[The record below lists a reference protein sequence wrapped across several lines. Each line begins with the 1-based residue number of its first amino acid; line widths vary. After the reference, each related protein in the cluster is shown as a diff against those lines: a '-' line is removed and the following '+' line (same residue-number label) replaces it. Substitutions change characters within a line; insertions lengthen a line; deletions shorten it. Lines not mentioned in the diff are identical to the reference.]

1 MEAIWS
7 LSMVDK
13 NELVERR
20 VSGREEG
27 VQGWK
32 DRGSGESELGT
43 KYRTIVQGPGQIS
56 PLGRS
61 FSAVRATA
69 DGRAGLAGDPKLNIF
84 TEQLLQ
90 TAHLAGDPKRKG

>member
-1 MEAIWS
+1 MIAFSTEAIRS

-13 NELVERR
+13 NELVERG
-20 VSGREEG
+20 VSGSE
-27 VQGWK
+27 

-43 KYRTIVQGPGQIS
+43 KYRTIVQGPGRIS

-69 DGRAGLAGDPKLNIF
+69 DGGAKLAGDPKLNIF
-84 TEQLLQ
+84 TE
-90 TAHLAGDPKRKG
+90 

>member
-1 MEAIWS
+1 MEAIRS
-7 LSMVDK
+7 LSMLDK
-13 NELVERR
+13 NELIERG
-20 VSGREEG
+20 VLGREEG
-27 VQGWK
+27 VQGRE
-32 DRGSGESELGT
+32 DGGSGESKLGT
-43 KYRTIVQGPGQIS
+43 KYRTIVPGPGQIS

-90 TAHLAGDPKRKG
+90 IAHLAGDPKRKG

>member
-1 MEAIWS
+1 MEAIRS

-13 NELVERR
+13 NELVERG

-27 VQGWK
+27 VQGRE
-32 DRGSGESELGT
+32 DGGSGESELGT
-43 KYRTIVQGPGQIS
+43 KYRTIVPGPGRIS

-69 DGRAGLAGDPKLNIF
+69 DGGARLAGDPKLNIF
-84 TEQLLQ
+84 TGQLLQ
-90 TAHLAGDPKRKG
+90 IAHLAGDPKRKG

>member
-1 MEAIWS
+1 MIACSMETIRS

-13 NELVERR
+13 NELVERG

-27 VQGWK
+27 VQGRE
-32 DRGSGESELGT
+32 DRGLGESELGM

-69 DGRAGLAGDPKLNIF
+69 DSGARLAGDPKLNIF
-84 TEQLLQ
+84 TE
-90 TAHLAGDPKRKG
+90 

>member
-1 MEAIWS
+1 MIACSMEVIQP
-7 LSMVDK
+7 LSMVVK
-13 NELVERR
+13 NELVERG
-20 VSGREEG
+20 VSGREDG
-27 VQGWK
+27 
-32 DRGSGESELGT
+32 GSGESKLGT
-43 KYRTIVQGPGQIS
+43 KYRTIVPGPGRIS

-90 TAHLAGDPKRKG
+90 IAHLAGDPKRKG

>member
-1 MEAIWS
+1 MEVIRS

-13 NELVERR
+13 NELVERG

-27 VQGWK
+27 VRGRE
-32 DRGSGESELGT
+32 DGGSGESELGT
-43 KYRTIVQGPGQIS
+43 KYRTIVPGPVRIS

-69 DGRAGLAGDPKLNIF
+69 DGGAGLAGDPKINIF
-84 TEQLLQ
+84 TGQLLQ
-90 TAHLAGDPKRKG
+90 IAHLAGDPKRKG